1 MKTRQRVTRTVG
13 TFVMAAAILGCS
25 VQLLAQQD
33 ERNHGVQGAWRTVV
47 TITDCATGAA
57 QFSFPS
63 LSLFI
68 FGGGLIESNGDQGGL
83 GEWQHVGGQDY
94 TSVYSFLEFNPDGS
108 FAGNTTVWSKV
119 RLSADG
125 KTFSSTTTADITDAD
140 GKVLFTACGTR
151 AGRRL

>member
-1 MKTRQRVTRTVG
+1 METTQRVTRIVRTVV
-13 TFVMAAAILGCS
+13 TAAVIFSGS

-33 ERNHGVQGAWRTVV
+33 ERRHGVQGAWRTVV

-68 FGGGLIESNGDQGGL
+68 AGGGLIESNGDQGGL
-83 GEWQHVGGQDY
+83 GEWEHVGGRNY

-119 RLSADG
+119 RVSADG
-125 KTFSSTTTADITDAD
+125 NTFSSTTTAEITDAN
-140 GKVLFTACGTR
+140 GTVLFTACGTR
-151 AGRRL
+151 AATRL